1 MPFSTVVDF
10 VSSLSLVL
18 LLASAYSAIYR
29 RITKRRTT
37 TDVVLGALFG
47 LVTLFQMHRP
57 FEPVEGLI
65 IDLRNVPIV
74 LAGAFLG
81 WPGLL
86 ACLGIAVATR
96 LNVGGVGMVSGVMA
110 MCMVAA
116 IGRTWRSATRRRQM
130 RGGWKYLLLGLS
142 TSLSLSAAIVLP
154 FPIMLLF
161 LKSAGLWLAAVYAV
175 VVPVAAWLLDHE
187 TRRVRDERHLRDL
200 ADNPMPDRLLHWG
213 AFRKQISYAV
223 GAGDVALPSGL
234 LHIAVRN
241 RGWLRAH
248 WGKDTVDLAHG
259 AIRLHLDDLCPQH
272 LGKAYAQDGR
282 IVVALNHTDMRRSAE
297 IVRELERAMGEE
309 GIVLQPATKSRVQVD
324 VVVMPTATAQ
334 KLNAVLDHLERG
346 TSPKAQDPR
355 PAGPSARDP
364 NATAKAFAHKPGPPG
379 HAFVFP
385 VAHTQTMQ
393 DDLFERAGQLIADR
407 DQTI

>member
-130 RGGWKYLLLGLS
+130 RSGWKYL
-142 TSLSLSAAIVLP
+142 
-154 FPIMLLF
+154 
-161 LKSAGLWLAAVYAV
+161 
-175 VVPVAAWLLDHE
+175 
-187 TRRVRDERHLRDL
+187 
-200 ADNPMPDRLLHWG
+200 
-213 AFRKQISYAV
+213 
-223 GAGDVALPSGL
+223 
-234 LHIAVRN
+234 
-241 RGWLRAH
+241 
-248 WGKDTVDLAHG
+248 
-259 AIRLHLDDLCPQH
+259 
-272 LGKAYAQDGR
+272 
-282 IVVALNHTDMRRSAE
+282 
-297 IVRELERAMGEE
+297 
-309 GIVLQPATKSRVQVD
+309 
-324 VVVMPTATAQ
+324 
-334 KLNAVLDHLERG
+334 
-346 TSPKAQDPR
+346 
-355 PAGPSARDP
+355 
-364 NATAKAFAHKPGPPG
+364 
-379 HAFVFP
+379 
-385 VAHTQTMQ
+385 
-393 DDLFERAGQLIADR
+393 
-407 DQTI
+407 